1 MTAESVE
8 SGENAEAGQDPPDR
22 QDPRDLAA
30 ELEDLQAALPSRV
43 DVGEEGS
50 EAGLARLVLA
60 LLEFLRE
67 VLEHQAVRRMESGS
81 LTEEEI
87 ERLGLALMRLAE
99 RMEEMKETFGLTD
112 EDLRLDL
119 GPLGKLR

>member
-1 MTAESVE
+1 MTAE
-8 SGENAEAGQDPPDR
+8 AERAA
-22 QDPRDLAA
+22 LAE
-30 ELEDLQAALPSRV
+30 ELEELRSALPSRV
-43 DVGEEGS
+43 EVGEEGD

-81 LTEEEI
+81 LTEEEV

-99 RMEEMKETFGLTD
+99 RMDEMKESFGLTD